1 MNFMFEWQEHYLTS
15 EHGEQ
20 VRYCSCQETYWWQHF
35 WLFSEDFWSLSK
47 DFPKLFRGP
56 DKRSQTFSENF
67 QRFPKI
73 RVEICAWHRFLLTLE
88 TTLIKL
94 QRCFDQITSAF
105 TRFFTKPTE
114 RQLSNGSQFC
124 MCYASKNITNSRCAW
139 LREGFVNVHASRKSL
154 EKITILVN
162 NCRMVRVYTMAKLVR
177 VLHKFGIVVSN
188 PNCPFM
194 FFY

>member
-1 MNFMFEWQEHYLTS
+1 MKRVGMIIGNVELNPQRTPIWAWSKLQVLKADIKDITQWRDYMNFMFEWQEHYLTS

-73 RVEICAWHRFLLTLE
+73 RVEICAWHGFLLTLE

-94 QRCFDQITSAF
+94 QRCFDQTTSAF
-105 TRFFTKPTE
+105 SHP
-114 RQLSNGSQFC
+114 
-124 MCYASKNITNSRCAW
+124 
-139 LREGFVNVHASRKSL
+139 
-154 EKITILVN
+154 
-162 NCRMVRVYTMAKLVR
+162 
-177 VLHKFGIVVSN
+177 
-188 PNCPFM
+188 
-194 FFY
+194 FFYKANWVTAF